1 MLVRL
6 VSDIHLEFGKD
17 WEPIVPELPED
28 SESVLVVAG
37 DIDTGLDACEF
48 LQQVAHRFLHTI
60 YVLGNHEFYGG
71 NDLHLLPGQVREGL
85 ADFPN
90 ITLLENETLV
100 VGNVRFLGTTLWTD
114 MANENPTIMLIVE
127 RGMADYGQIKKNGG
141 ERIFAPDTI
150 AVHKLA
156 VKFLEEALPKEHDGP
171 TIVVTHHLPSFQSVH
186 PMFHRPG
193 VNAINPGFYSSLDG
207 LMVDN
212 DIAYWFHG
220 HTHATV
226 EYEIE
231 GTRVRM
237 NPLGYAPVERKE
249 NPQFSPTWR
258 IEV

>member
-28 SESVLVVAG
+28 SETVLVAAG
-37 DIDTGLDACEF
+37 DIDNGLDACEF
-48 LQQVAHRFLHTI
+48 LQQTAHRFLHTI
-60 YVLGNHEFYGG
+60 YVLGNHEFYRG
-71 NDLHLLPGQVREGL
+71 NDLHLLPGQIREEL
-85 ADFPN
+85 SDFPN

-114 MANENPTIMLIVE
+114 MAKENPTIMLIVE
-127 RGMADYGQIKKNGG
+127 QGMADYGQIKKGG
-141 ERIFAPDTI
+141 RRIFATDTI
-150 AVHKLA
+150 AVHKEA
-156 VKFLEEALPKEHDGP
+156 VKFLEEELPKEHDGP

-186 PMFHRPG
+186 PMFHRAG
-193 VNAINPGFYSSLDG
+193 VNALNPGFYSSLDY
-207 LMVDN
+207 LLVEH

-226 EYEIE
+226 EYEIA
-231 GTRVRM
+231 GTKVRM
-237 NPLGYAPVERKE
+237 NPLGYGPVDRKE
-249 NPQFSPTWR
+249 NPNFTPTWR